1 MFTRLFVLLISGL
14 LYCTSFTYSQ
24 LLINE
29 FQPNPTEDEPE
40 WIELF
45 NSSSTAIVDGTI
57 LLHDTRTVIT
67 IEHLQVAG
75 YGYAVLTTDST
86 LLHNQ
91 KLLPTA
97 TPVYEVKIPTL
108 NNSTDVIVIRDKDSI
123 LLDSVYYSVKWVKR
137 GISFERKLYDRP
149 ALYPTNLSACTA
161 RDSSTCGYTNSVSPW
176 KNDLS
181 IVDCTYDKLS
191 NVYTI
196 SARNESL
203 ETIIQPTVI
212 LFIDTSSIF
221 GTEVLS
227 ECAILEAD
235 SLTAGDTIVLN
246 VESDRIY
253 QLVRKYGSMRSV
265 AVCRALGD
273 SRTQN
278 DTLRTSLF
286 LSYPIFSVR
295 VNEIMYEPRT
305 GEAEFIELYNST
317 DYPIPLQG
325 WKLHDKPTTADAD
338 TLHLGGR
345 IEPHRYA
352 VLAWDSVFFEQY
364 PSLQSTEHTFI
375 APSSMSLNS
384 DGDLI
389 VLRDPNGVIMDSL
402 AYSPQWH
409 DKSLSIRKGVSLEK
423 ILPTLPS
430 AQSSSWSSCGT
441 LVQGATP
448 GFQNSL
454 MLTSPS
460 SSRVT
465 ATPNPFS
472 PSDVSD
478 GFTIISYTLE
488 YPSSTVTA
496 GIFSVD
502 GVLVRTLLNTTY
514 TAGVGAVV
522 WNGRDDTNTLLPPG
536 GYVVVIEATDSATGS
551 IVQTKHLIAIAR
563 K

>member
-1 MFTRLFVLLISGL
+1 
-14 LYCTSFTYSQ
+14 
-24 LLINE
+24 
-29 FQPNPTEDEPE
+29 
-40 WIELF
+40 
-45 NSSSTAIVDGTI
+45 
-57 LLHDTRTVIT
+57 
-67 IEHLQVAG
+67 
-75 YGYAVLTTDST
+75 
-86 LLHNQ
+86 
-91 KLLPTA
+91 
-97 TPVYEVKIPTL
+97 
-108 NNSTDVIVIRDKDSI
+108 
-123 LLDSVYYSVKWVKR
+123 
-137 GISFERKLYDRP
+137 
-149 ALYPTNLSACTA
+149 
-161 RDSSTCGYTNSVSPW
+161 
-176 KNDLS
+176 
-181 IVDCTYDKLS
+181 
-191 NVYTI
+191 
-196 SARNESL
+196 
-203 ETIIQPTVI
+203 
-212 LFIDTSSIF
+212 
-221 GTEVLS
+221 
-227 ECAILEAD
+227 
-235 SLTAGDTIVLN
+235 
-246 VESDRIY
+246 
-253 QLVRKYGSMRSV
+253 
-265 AVCRALGD
+265 
-273 SRTQN
+273 
-278 DTLRTSLF
+278 
-286 LSYPIFSVR
+286 
-295 VNEIMYEPRT
+295 
-305 GEAEFIELYNST
+305 
-317 DYPIPLQG
+317 
-325 WKLHDKPTTADAD
+325 
-338 TLHLGGR
+338 
-345 IEPHRYA
+345 
-352 VLAWDSVFFEQY
+352 
-364 PSLQSTEHTFI
+364 
-375 APSSMSLNS
+375 MSLNS

-389 VLRDPNGVIMDSL
+389 VLRDPNGVIIDSL

-441 LVQGATP
+441 LVQGATQ